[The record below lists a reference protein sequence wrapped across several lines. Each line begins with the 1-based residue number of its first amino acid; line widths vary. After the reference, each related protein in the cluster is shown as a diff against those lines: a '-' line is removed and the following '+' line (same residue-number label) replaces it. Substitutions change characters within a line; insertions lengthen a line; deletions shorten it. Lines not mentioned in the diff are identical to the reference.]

1 MSTAAW
7 RIVFMGTP
15 TFAVPVLQR
24 LLQGEDTVVGVFT
37 QPDRPVGRGLQLAA
51 SPVKQLAE
59 QEGVPVLQPLRLRA
73 PEAVQSLRAL
83 QPDLVVVVAYGQLL
97 SPEVLALPR
106 WGCLNIHASL
116 LPRWRGAAPIQRA
129 ILAGDSETG
138 VTLMRM
144 DAGLDT
150 GPMLCWRT
158 LPITATLTGG
168 QLHDQLSLLGAELL
182 LDALPRLK
190 AGVLPLIP
198 QPEEGVTY
206 AAKLLA
212 ADEQIDWQ
220 RPAAELARQIR
231 ALNPWP
237 AAQTTCNGKP
247 LKLFACRLGANSG
260 ATGRVIQI
268 HADAVEVA
276 CGVGSLLLTELQ
288 PAGKRRMPC
297 ADWWRGLSVRP
308 EQFGGVPAER
318 ILSGREDQMEN

>member
-1 MSTAAW
+1 MSTAAAPW

-15 TFAVPVLQR
+15 TFAVPVLSG
-24 LLQGEDTVVGVFT
+24 LLQGEDAVVGVFT
-37 QPDRPVGRGLQLAA
+37 QPDKPVGRGLQLTA

-59 QEGVPVLQPLRLRA
+59 QRGVAVFQPTRLRT
-73 PEAVQSLRAL
+73 PEAVQTLRAL
-83 QPDLVVVVAYGQLL
+83 QPDLVVVVAYGQILA
-97 SPEVLALPR
+97 PEVLALPR

-129 ILAGDSETG
+129 ILAGDSATG

-168 QLHDQLSLLGAELL
+168 QLHDQLSVLGAELL
-182 LDALPRLK
+182 RDALPRLK
-190 AGVLPLIP
+190 AGALPLLP

-206 AAKLLA
+206 AAKLQT

-220 RPAAELARQIR
+220 RPAAEIERQIR

-237 AAQTTCNGKP
+237 AAQTSYNGKP
-247 LKLFACRLGANSG
+247 LKLFACRLGAHNG
-260 ATGRVIQI
+260 APGRILQS

-288 PAGKRRMPC
+288 PAGKRRMSC

-308 EQFGGVPAER
+308 EQFG
-318 ILSGREDQMEN
+318 